1 MNRVLAS
8 LLVLGI
14 MLVSGCATS
23 RNVVVNPG
31 TRLQPTSA
39 HVVAHGGNSSD
50 MDASIQRAL
59 MSQNLR
65 VTAAPEG
72 QPTDADLLVRYTAN
86 WKWDIVMYLRAL
98 DIQVY
103 DGRSGTLL
111 GSGVWKNSAL
121 HGYHDRDKVVK
132 NVVDE
137 LMLKLKAQSP

>member
-1 MNRVLAS
+1 MAS
-8 LLVLGI
+8 T
-14 MLVSGCATS
+14 GCATS

-31 TRLQPTSA
+31 TDIQASSA
-39 HVVAHGGNSSD
+39 HVVAHGGNAAD

-59 MSQNLR
+59 MSHNLR
-65 VTAAPEG
+65 VTAAPDG

-98 DIQVY
+98 DVQVY

-137 LMLKLKAQSP
+137 LMQRLRAQSR

>member
-1 MNRVLAS
+1 
-8 LLVLGI
+8 
-14 MLVSGCATS
+14 
-23 RNVVVNPG
+23 
-31 TRLQPTSA
+31 
-39 HVVAHGGNSSD
+39 

-59 MSQNLR
+59 MSHNLR

-72 QPTDADLLVRYTAN
+72 QAADADLLVRYTAN

-103 DGRSGTLL
+103 DGQNGTLL